1 MTVAEVKAQIQS
13 GNLSKFYI
21 FAGQEWAVQR
31 IYIDMI
37 AKVSGK
43 SLKYID
49 SITDVYSTLRNRSF
63 IKQSYVYIARDD
75 KEFMQNEK
83 LQEQIEQV
91 LNDNMFILLCTT
103 LDKRTKFYKAYKNS
117 IVEFE
122 SLKSDILKKYIKKEI
137 DLSDANC
144 EKLMEVCGFDYGKIL
159 LEINKIKNYVN
170 YLETHTL

>member
-1 MTVAEVKAQIQS
+1 MTVAEVKSQIQS
-13 GNLSKFYI
+13 KNLNKFYI
-21 FAGQEWAVQR
+21 FSGDEWAVQK

-37 AKVSGK
+37 AKTSGNAVRR
-43 SLKYID
+43 ID
-49 SITDVYSTLRNRSF
+49 SIADVLGGMRNRSF
-63 IKQSYVYIARDD
+63 IKQDYVYVARDD
-75 KEFMQNEK
+75 KEFMQSEK
-83 LQEQIEQV
+83 LQEESQKA
-91 LNDNMFILLCTT
+91 LRDNIFILLVTT
-103 LDKRTKFYKAYKNS
+103 LDKRTKFYKAYKDS

-144 EKLMEVCGFDYGKIL
+144 DKLMEVCDFDYGKIL